1 MRRKQPYGVPDE
13 ENPEWT
19 AADFAAAKPF
29 ADVFP
34 DLAAQEIQ
42 RRGRGP
48 QKAPTKQLVSLR
60 LDVDVLEKFR
70 ATGKG
75 WEARMNATLAAN
87 APRRAT
93 RSRTP
98 RSSRPKRRG
107 RRPS

>member
-1 MRRKQPYGVPDE
+1 MRGKQVYGVPDD

-19 AADFAAAKPF
+19 TEEIRTAKPF
-29 ADVFP
+29 AEVFP
-34 DLAAQEIQ
+34 DLAAQELQ

-75 WEARMNATLAAN
+75 WQGRMNKALAAA

-93 RSRTP
+93 RVQTWDSHTGVRP
-98 RSSRPKRRG
+98 RPK
-107 RRPS
+107 